1 MLEKTQ
7 MKIAIA
13 CGGTGGHLFPGL
25 AVAEELR
32 QRGHDTLLLVS
43 PKQIDVIALEG
54 AKEQQSHALP
64 GIGWPGFLS
73 PRIFKF
79 VLSLM
84 SSWRE
89 CGQVYRDFQPTAV
102 VGMGGFTSAIP
113 LLLGRRLQLP
123 TLIHESNAI
132 PGRVTRFIAPW
143 VNKTLLGFAGC
154 ANYLRQAH
162 CVVTGT
168 PVRRGLGRI
177 DRAVAAEKF
186 GLNPA
191 LPIVLIM
198 GGSQGAHGINQLI
211 LKALPIW
218 HNDREEVQFIH
229 LTGQA
234 DANIAE
240 INYRRQRLTAVV
252 QAFSTE
258 MEQFYSLADVVISR
272 SGAASL
278 TELSHYGLPSV
289 LVPYPAAADDHQS
302 CNARIFEQAGASRI
316 LVESKTTPET
326 LHQVVAELLANKPM
340 RDLMAEAARNL
351 AGVDAAK
358 RVAEEIEASC
368 NRK

>member
-1 MLEKTQ
+1 

-32 QRGHDTLLLVS
+32 ERGHDTLLLVS
-43 PKQIDVIALEG
+43 PKQIDAIALQG
-54 AKEQQSHALP
+54 AEKQQTRALP

-73 PRIFKF
+73 PRVFKF
-79 VLSLM
+79 AFTLL

-113 LLLGRRLQLP
+113 LMLGRHLRLP

-132 PGRVTRFIAPW
+132 PGRVTKMIAPW
-143 VNKTLLGFAGC
+143 VNKTLLGFGGC

-168 PVRRGLGRI
+168 PVRRGLARV

-198 GGSQGAHGINQLI
+198 GGSQGAHGINQLV
-211 LKALPIW
+211 LKTLPMW
-218 HNDREEVQFIH
+218 HGNREEVQFVH
-229 LTGQA
+229 LAGQA

-258 MEQFYSLADVVISR
+258 MEHFYSLADVVISR

-302 CNARIFEQAGASRI
+302 YNARIFERAGAARI
-316 LVESKTTPET
+316 MVESKTTPEA
-326 LHQVVAELLANKPM
+326 LYELISELLTNIPM
-340 RDLMAEAARNL
+340 RNLMSEAARSL
-351 AGVDAAK
+351 AGIDAAK
-358 RVAEEIEASC
+358 RVAEEIELSC
-368 NRK
+368 NPK

>member
-1 MLEKTQ
+1 

-43 PKQIDVIALEG
+43 PKQIDAIALKG
-54 AKEQQSHALP
+54 AGEQQAHALP

-73 PRIFKF
+73 PRVFKF
-79 VLSLM
+79 GFSLI

-113 LLLGRRLQLP
+113 LLMGRQLHLP

-132 PGRVTRFIAPW
+132 PGRVTRVIAPW
-143 VNKTLLGFAGC
+143 VNKTLLGFEGC
-154 ANYLRQAH
+154 ANYLRRAH

-168 PVRRGLGRI
+168 PVRRGLERI

-186 GLNPA
+186 GLNPNQ
-191 LPIVLIM
+191 PIILVM
-198 GGSQGAHGINQLI
+198 GGSQGAHGINELI
-211 LKALPIW
+211 LKTLPMW
-218 HNDREEVQFIH
+218 HNQREEVQFIH

-240 INYRRQRLTAVV
+240 INYRRQRLIAVV
-252 QAFSTE
+252 QAFSTQ
-258 MEQFYSLADVVISR
+258 MEHFYSLADVVISR

-289 LVPYPAAADDHQS
+289 LIPYPVAADDHQTY
-302 CNARIFEQAGASRI
+302 NARIFERAGAARM
-316 LVESKTTPET
+316 LVESKTTPEA
-326 LHQVVAELLANKPM
+326 LHQVVSEMLTN
-340 RDLMAEAARNL
+340 RDQRNQMAAAARKL
-351 AGVDAAK
+351 AGENAAR

-368 NRK
+368 NRN

>member
-1 MLEKTQ
+1 

-43 PKQIDVIALEG
+43 PKQIDAIALQG

-64 GIGWPGFLS
+64 GIGWPGFFS
-73 PRIFKF
+73 FRVFKF
-79 VLSLM
+79 GLTLL
-84 SSWRE
+84 SSWKE

-113 LLLGRRLQLP
+113 LLLGRHLHLP

-132 PGRVTRFIAPW
+132 PGRVTRYIAPL
-143 VNKTLLGFAGC
+143 VNKTMLGFEGC
-154 ANYLRQAH
+154 ANYLRRAH

-168 PVRRGLGRI
+168 PVRRGLERV
-177 DRAVAAEKF
+177 DRAMAAEKF
-186 GLNPA
+186 GLNPN

-198 GGSQGAHGINQLI
+198 GGSQGAHGINQLV
-211 LKALPIW
+211 LKSLPLW
-218 HNDREEVQFIH
+218 HADREQVQFIH
-229 LTGQA
+229 LAGQA

-240 INYRRQRLTAVV
+240 INFRRQRLTAVV

-289 LVPYPAAADDHQS
+289 LIPYPAAADDHQS
-302 CNARIFEQAGASRI
+302 FNARIFEESGAARI
-316 LVESKTTPET
+316 LVESKTTPEMLHEAVAGILSNPT
-326 LHQVVAELLANKPM
+326 LRQDM
-340 RDLMAEAARNL
+340 SAAAKKL
-351 AGVDAAK
+351 AGENAAK

-368 NRK
+368 NPK

>member
-1 MLEKTQ
+1 

-43 PKQIDVIALEG
+43 PKQIDAIALKG
-54 AKEQQSHALP
+54 AGDQASRALP
-64 GIGWPGFLS
+64 GIGWPGMFS

-79 VLSLM
+79 GANLF

-89 CGQVYRDFQPTAV
+89 CGQVYREFQPTAV
-102 VGMGGFTSAIP
+102 VGMGGFTSAVP
-113 LLLGRRLQLP
+113 LLLGRRLHLP
-123 TLIHESNAI
+123 TLIHESNAY
-132 PGRVTRFIAPW
+132 PGRVTRMIAPW
-143 VNKTLLGFAGC
+143 VNKTLLGFEGC
-154 ANYLRQAH
+154 ANYLRKAH

-168 PVRRGLGRI
+168 PVRRGLARI

-191 LPIVLIM
+191 LPIVLVM
-198 GGSQGAHGINQLI
+198 GGSQGAHGINELV
-211 LKALPIW
+211 LKTLPMW
-218 HNDREEVQFIH
+218 HQQREEVQFIH

-240 INYRRQRLTAVV
+240 INYRRQRLIAVV

-258 MEQFYSLADVVISR
+258 MEHFYSLADVVISR

-289 LVPYPAAADDHQS
+289 LIPYPAAADDHQTY
-302 CNARIFEQAGASRI
+302 NARVFERAGASKI
-316 LVESKTTPET
+316 MVESRTAPET
-326 LHQVVAELLANKPM
+326 LHEFIAGLLADATT
-340 RDLMAEAARNL
+340 RRGMAEAAHRL
-351 AGVDAAK
+351 AGENAAK

-368 NRK
+368 SRN

>member
-1 MLEKTQ
+1 M
-7 MKIAIA
+7 
-13 CGGTGGHLFPGL
+13 
-25 AVAEELR
+25 AEELR
-32 QRGHDTLLLVS
+32 QRGHDTILLVS
-43 PKQIDVIALEG
+43 PKQIDAIALQG
-54 AKEQQSHALP
+54 AKGQQSHALP

-73 PRIFKF
+73 PRVFKF
-79 VLSLM
+79 GFSLI

-113 LLLGRRLQLP
+113 LLLGRHLHLP

-132 PGRVTRFIAPW
+132 PGRVTRFIAPL
-143 VNKTLLGFAGC
+143 VNKTMLGFDSC
-154 ANYLRQAH
+154 ANYLRKAH

-168 PVRRGLGRI
+168 PVRRGLARM
-177 DRAVAAEKF
+177 DRATAAEKF

-191 LPIVLIM
+191 LPIVLVM
-198 GGSQGAHGINQLI
+198 GGSQGAHGINQLV

-218 HNDREEVQFIH
+218 HSHREEIQFIH
-229 LTGQA
+229 LAGQA

-240 INYRRQRLTAVV
+240 INYRRERLTAVV

-289 LVPYPAAADDHQS
+289 LIPYPAAADDHQTF
-302 CNARIFEQAGASRI
+302 NARIFEQAGAARV
-316 LVESKTTPET
+316 LVENKTSPET
-326 LHQVVAELLANKPM
+326 LHQVVTEILTNQPL
-340 RDLMAEAARNL
+340 RQEMAAAARGL

-368 NRK
+368 NPK

>member
-1 MLEKTQ
+1 

-43 PKQIDVIALEG
+43 PKQIDAIALKG
-54 AKEQQSHALP
+54 AGEQQAHALP

-73 PRIFKF
+73 PRVFKF
-79 VLSLM
+79 GVSLI

-113 LLLGRRLQLP
+113 LLLGWQLRLP

-132 PGRVTRFIAPW
+132 PGRVTRLIAPW
-143 VNKTLLGFAGC
+143 VNKTLLGFEGC
-154 ANYLRQAH
+154 ANYLRKAH

-168 PVRRGLGRI
+168 PVRRGLERI

-186 GLNPA
+186 GLNPNQ
-191 LPIVLIM
+191 PIILIM
-198 GGSQGAHGINQLI
+198 GGSQGAHGINELI
-211 LKALPIW
+211 LKSLPMW
-218 HNDREEVQFIH
+218 HNQREDVQFIH
-229 LTGQA
+229 LTGQT
-234 DANIAE
+234 DVNIAE
-240 INYRRQRLTAVV
+240 INYRRQRLIAVV

-258 MEQFYSLADVVISR
+258 MEHFYSLADVVISR

-289 LVPYPAAADDHQS
+289 LIPYPAAADDHQS
-302 CNARIFEQAGASRI
+302 YNARIFERAGAARL
-316 LVESKTTPET
+316 LVESKTTPEA
-326 LHQVVAELLANKPM
+326 LYQIVAELLGN
-340 RDLMAEAARNL
+340 RELRRGMADAALKLAGGDAAR
-351 AGVDAAK
+351 

-368 NRK
+368 NRN

>member
-1 MLEKTQ
+1 

-32 QRGHDTLLLVS
+32 QRGHDTLLLIS
-43 PKQIDVIALEG
+43 PKQIDAIALRG

-64 GIGWPGFLS
+64 GIGWPGIFS
-73 PRIFKF
+73 PRIFTF
-79 VLSLM
+79 GLSLL

-89 CGQVYRDFQPTAV
+89 CYQVYRDFQPTAV

-113 LLLGRRLQLP
+113 LLLGWRLHLP

-132 PGRVTRFIAPW
+132 PGRVTRMIAPW
-143 VNKTLLGFAGC
+143 VGKTLLGFDSC
-154 ANYLRQAH
+154 ANYLRRAH

-168 PVRRGLGRI
+168 PVRRGLERI
-177 DRAVAAEKF
+177 NRAVAAEKF

-198 GGSQGAHGINQLI
+198 GGSQGAHGINELI
-211 LKALPIW
+211 LKTLPMW
-218 HNDREEVQFIH
+218 HAQRDEVQFIH

-240 INYRRQRLTAVV
+240 INYRRQRLVAVV

-258 MEQFYSLADVVISR
+258 MEHFYSLADVVISR

-278 TELSHYGLPSV
+278 TELSHYGLPAI
-289 LVPYPAAADDHQS
+289 LIPYPSAADDHQS
-302 CNARIFEQAGASRI
+302 YNARIFERAGAARI
-316 LVESKTTPET
+316 LVENKVTPEL
-326 LHQVVAELLANKPM
+326 LHQMIAELLTDTKL
-340 RDLMAEAARNL
+340 RQGMADAAHGL
-351 AGVDAAK
+351 AGEDAAK
-358 RVAEEIEASC
+358 RVAEEIESSC
-368 NRK
+368 KQN

>member
-1 MLEKTQ
+1 

-43 PKQIDVIALEG
+43 PKQIDAIALKG
-54 AKEQQSHALP
+54 AKDQQAHALP

-73 PRIFKF
+73 PRVFTF
-79 VLSLM
+79 GLSLFN
-84 SSWRE
+84 SWRE
-89 CGQVYRDFQPTAV
+89 CLQVYRDFQPTAV
-102 VGMGGFTSAIP
+102 VGMGGFTSAVP
-113 LLLGRRLQLP
+113 LLLGRRLHLP

-143 VNKTLLGFAGC
+143 VNKTLLGFDSC
-154 ANYLRQAH
+154 ANYLRRAH

-168 PVRRGLGRI
+168 PVRRGLERI

-191 LPIVLIM
+191 LPVVLVM

-211 LKALPIW
+211 LKSLPLW
-218 HNDREEVQFIH
+218 EGQRDHVQFIH

-240 INYRRQRLTAVV
+240 INYRRQRLIAVV

-258 MEQFYSLADVVISR
+258 MEHFYSLADVVISR

-278 TELSHYGLPSV
+278 TELSHYGLPSI
-289 LVPYPAAADDHQS
+289 LVPYPAAADDHQYY
-302 CNARIFEQAGASRI
+302 NARIFEKAGAARI
-316 LVESKTTPET
+316 MAEAKATPET
-326 LHQVVAELLANKPM
+326 IHATLTELLTDTAQ
-340 RDLMAEAARNL
+340 RQAMAGAARQL
-351 AGVDAAK
+351 AGENAAR

-368 NRK
+368 NRN

>member
-1 MLEKTQ
+1 

-32 QRGHDTLLLVS
+32 HRGHDTLLLVS
-43 PKQIDVIALEG
+43 PKQIDAMALEG
-54 AKEQQSHALP
+54 AQGQRSHALP
-64 GIGWPGFLS
+64 GIGWPGALS
-73 PRIFKF
+73 PRVFKF
-79 VLSLM
+79 GVSLL

-113 LLLGRRLQLP
+113 LLLGRRLRLP

-132 PGRVTRFIAPW
+132 PGRVTKMIAPW
-143 VNKTLLGFAGC
+143 VNKTLLGFEACGH
-154 ANYLRQAH
+154 YLRRSH

-168 PVRRGLGRI
+168 PVRRGLARI
-177 DRAVAAEKF
+177 DRTVAAEKF

-198 GGSQGAHGINQLI
+198 GGSQGAHGINQLV
-211 LKALPIW
+211 LKTLPMW

-229 LTGQA
+229 LAGNA

-252 QAFSTE
+252 RAFSNE
-258 MEQFYSLADVVISR
+258 MELFYSLADVVVSR

-278 TELSHYGLPSV
+278 TELSHYGLPS
-289 LVPYPAAADDHQS
+289 LLMPFPAAADDHQS
-302 CNARIFEQAGASRI
+302 YNARIFERAGASRI
-316 LVESKTTPET
+316 LVESKTTPEM
-326 LHQVVAELLANKPM
+326 LHQVVAELLTNAPM
-340 RDLMAEAARNL
+340 RRLMAEAAAGL
-351 AGVDAAK
+351 AGIDAAK

>member
-1 MLEKTQ
+1 

-43 PKQIDVIALEG
+43 PKQIDAIALEG
-54 AKEQQSHALP
+54 AQDQQSHALP
-64 GIGWPGFLS
+64 GIGWPGAFS

-79 VLSLM
+79 GMSLL
-84 SSWRE
+84 SSWHE
-89 CGQVYRDFQPTAV
+89 CGQVYREFQPTAV

-113 LLLGRRLQLP
+113 LLLGRRLHLP

-132 PGRVTRFIAPW
+132 PGRVTKMIAPW
-143 VNKTLLGFAGC
+143 VNKTLLGFDSC
-154 ANYLRQAH
+154 ANYLRKAH

-168 PVRRGLGRI
+168 PVRRGLARM
-177 DRAVAAEKF
+177 DRAIAAEKF

-191 LPIVLIM
+191 LPIVFIM
-198 GGSQGAHGINQLI
+198 GGSQGAHGINQLV
-211 LKALPIW
+211 LKTLPMW
-218 HNDREEVQFIH
+218 HGDREEVQFIH

-252 QAFSTE
+252 RAFSTE
-258 MEQFYSLADVVISR
+258 MEHFYSLADVVICR

-302 CNARIFEQAGASRI
+302 FNARIFEQAGASRL

-326 LHQVVAELLANKPM
+326 LHQVVSEILTNAPM
-340 RDLMAEAARNL
+340 RYRMAEAARSL
-351 AGVDAAK
+351 ASEDAAQ

-368 NRK
+368 NRN

>member
-1 MLEKTQ
+1 

-32 QRGHDTLLLVS
+32 RRGHDTMLLVS
-43 PKQIDVIALEG
+43 PKQIDAVALQG
-54 AKEQQSHALP
+54 AKEQQSRALP

-73 PRIFKF
+73 PRVFMF
-79 VLSLM
+79 GLSLF
-84 SSWRE
+84 SSWKE
-89 CGQVYRDFQPTAV
+89 CGQVYREFQPTAV

-113 LLLGRRLQLP
+113 LLLGRHLHLP

-132 PGRVTRFIAPW
+132 PGRVTRMIAPW
-143 VNKTLLGFAGC
+143 VNKTLLGFDGC
-154 ANYLRQAH
+154 AHYLRRAH

-168 PVRRGLGRI
+168 PVRRGLERI

-186 GLNPA
+186 GLNPG
-191 LPIVLIM
+191 LPIVLVM
-198 GGSQGAHGINQLI
+198 GGSQGAHGINQLV
-211 LKALPIW
+211 LKALPLW
-218 HNDREEVQFIH
+218 HGNREEVQFIH
-229 LTGQA
+229 LAGQA

-258 MEQFYSLADVVISR
+258 MEHFYSLADVVISR

-289 LVPYPAAADDHQS
+289 LIPYPAAADDHQS
-302 CNARIFEQAGASRI
+302 FNARIFSEAGAARI
-316 LVESKTTPET
+316 MVESKTTPEM
-326 LHQVVAELLANKPM
+326 LQQVVLEILNNAPM
-340 RDLMAEAARNL
+340 RKQMAAAARSL
-351 AGVDAAK
+351 AATDAAR
-358 RVAEEIEASC
+358 RVAEEIELSS
-368 NRK
+368 KPK

>member
-1 MLEKTQ
+1 

-43 PKQIDVIALEG
+43 PKQIDAIALKG
-54 AKEQQSHALP
+54 AGEQQSRALP
-64 GIGWPGFLS
+64 GIGWPGVLS
-73 PRIFKF
+73 PRIFTF
-79 VLSLM
+79 GLNLL

-89 CGQVYRDFQPTAV
+89 CGQVYREFQPTAV

-113 LLLGRRLQLP
+113 LLLGRRLHLP
-123 TLIHESNAI
+123 TLIHESNAY
-132 PGRVTRFIAPW
+132 PGRVTRIIAPW
-143 VNKTLLGFAGC
+143 VNKTLLGFDSC
-154 ANYLRQAH
+154 ANYLRKAH

-168 PVRRGLGRI
+168 PVRRGLARI

-191 LPIVLIM
+191 LPIVLVM
-198 GGSQGAHGINQLI
+198 GGSQGAHGINELV
-211 LKALPIW
+211 LKTLPMW
-218 HNDREEVQFIH
+218 HNRRDDVQFIH

-240 INYRRQRLTAVV
+240 INYRRQRLIAVV

-258 MEQFYSLADVVISR
+258 MEHFYSLADVVISR

-278 TELSHYGLPSV
+278 TELSHYRLPSV
-289 LVPYPAAADDHQS
+289 LIPYPAAADDHQS
-302 CNARIFEQAGASRI
+302 YNARIFERAGAGRI
-316 LVESKTTPET
+316 MVESKTTPE
-326 LHQVVAELLANKPM
+326 ELYEVIAGMLGDTTQRHK
-340 RDLMAEAARNL
+340 MAEAAGKL
-351 AGVDAAK
+351 AGDNAAR

-368 NRK
+368 NRN

>member
-1 MLEKTQ
+1 

-43 PKQIDVIALEG
+43 PKQIDAIALQG
-54 AKEQQSHALP
+54 AKDQPSHALP

-73 PRIFKF
+73 PRVFKF
-79 VLSLM
+79 GLTLVR
-84 SSWRE
+84 SWKE
-89 CGQVYRDFQPTAV
+89 CGVVYRDFQPTAV
-102 VGMGGFTSAIP
+102 LGMGGFTSAIP
-113 LLLGRRLQLP
+113 LLLGRHLQLP
-123 TLIHESNAI
+123 TFIHESNAI
-132 PGRVTRFIAPW
+132 PGRVTRYIAPL
-143 VNKTLLGFAGC
+143 VGKTLLGFESC
-154 ANYLRQAH
+154 ANYLRKAH

-168 PVRRGLGRI
+168 PVRRGLERI

-186 GLNPA
+186 GLNPE
-191 LPIVLIM
+191 LPIVLVM
-198 GGSQGAHGINQLI
+198 GGSQGAHGINQLV
-211 LKALPIW
+211 LKALPLF
-218 HNDREEVQFIH
+218 HGDRESVQFIH
-229 LTGQA
+229 LAGQA

-258 MEQFYSLADVVISR
+258 MEHFYSLADVVISR

-289 LVPYPAAADDHQS
+289 LIPYPAAADDHQTF
-302 CNARIFEQAGASRI
+302 NARIFERVGASRI
-316 LVESKTTPET
+316 LVESKTTAEE
-326 LHQVVAELLANKPM
+326 LHAVVAEILSDKPKRRM
-340 RDLMAEAARNL
+340 MADAAKGL

-358 RVAEEIEASC
+358 RVAEEIELSC
-368 NRK
+368 NPK

>member
-1 MLEKTQ
+1 

-43 PKQIDVIALEG
+43 PKQIDAIALEG
-54 AKEQQSHALP
+54 AKDQRSHALP
-64 GIGWPGFLS
+64 GIGWPGIFS
-73 PRIFKF
+73 PRVFTF
-79 VLSLM
+79 GLSLV

-89 CGQVYRDFQPTAV
+89 CGAVYREFQPTAV

-113 LLLGRRLQLP
+113 LLLGRHLHLP

-132 PGRVTRFIAPW
+132 PGRVTKMIAPW
-143 VNKTLLGFAGC
+143 VNKTLLGFDGC
-154 ANYLRQAH
+154 ANYLRKAH

-168 PVRRGLGRI
+168 PVRRGLARI
-177 DRAVAAEKF
+177 DRATAAEKF

-191 LPIVLIM
+191 LPIVFIM
-198 GGSQGAHGINQLI
+198 GGSQGAHGINQLV
-211 LKALPIW
+211 LKTLPMW
-218 HNDREEVQFIH
+218 HGDREEVQFIH

-252 QAFSTE
+252 RAFSTE
-258 MEQFYSLADVVISR
+258 MEHFYSLADVVIAR
-272 SGAASL
+272 SGASSL

-302 CNARIFEQAGASRI
+302 YNARIFEQAGAAKI
-316 LVESKTTPET
+316 LVESRTTPEM
-326 LHQVVAELLANKPM
+326 LHEVVADLLTNKVS
-340 RDLMAEAARNL
+340 RERMAEAAKGL
-351 AGVDAAK
+351 AGANAAE

-368 NRK
+368 NRN

>member
-1 MLEKTQ
+1 

-32 QRGHDTLLLVS
+32 HRGHDTLLLVS
-43 PKQIDVIALEG
+43 PKQIDALALEG
-54 AKEQQSHALP
+54 AGEQQSHALP

-73 PRIFKF
+73 PRVFKF
-79 VLSLM
+79 GMTLL

-89 CGQVYRDFQPTAV
+89 CGRVYRDFQPTAV

-113 LLLGRRLQLP
+113 LLLGRRLHLP

-132 PGRVTRFIAPW
+132 PGRVTRMIAPW
-143 VNKTLLGFAGC
+143 VNKTLLGFGGC
-154 ANYLRQAH
+154 ANYLRRAH

-168 PVRRGLGRI
+168 PVRRGLERI
-177 DRAVAAEKF
+177 DRIVAAEKF
-186 GLNPA
+186 GLDPK

-198 GGSQGAHGINQLI
+198 GGSQGAHGINQLV
-211 LKALPIW
+211 LKTLPMW

-229 LTGQA
+229 LAGKA

-240 INYRRQRLTAVV
+240 INFRRERLTAVV

-258 MEQFYSLADVVISR
+258 MEHFYSLADVVISR

-289 LVPYPAAADDHQS
+289 LIPYPAAADDHQS
-302 CNARIFEQAGASRI
+302 FNARIFEQAGAAKI
-316 LVESKTTPET
+316 LVESKTTPEE
-326 LHQVVAELLANKPM
+326 LHEVVNGILTDPAKRNA
-340 RDLMAEAARNL
+340 MAEAAGKL
-351 AGVDAAK
+351 AGIDAAQ

-368 NRK
+368 NRT

>member
-1 MLEKTQ
+1 

-32 QRGHDTLLLVS
+32 HRGHDTLLLVS
-43 PKQIDVIALEG
+43 AKQIDAIALEG
-54 AKEQQSHALP
+54 AEQQQTKALP

-73 PRIFKF
+73 PRVFKF
-79 VLSLM
+79 GLTLIN
-84 SSWRE
+84 SWRE

-113 LLLGRRLQLP
+113 LLLGRHLHLP

-132 PGRVTRFIAPW
+132 PGRVTRFISPW
-143 VNKTLLGFAGC
+143 VNKTLLGFDGC
-154 ANYLRQAH
+154 ANYLRRAH

-168 PVRRGLGRI
+168 PVRRGLERI
-177 DRAVAAEKF
+177 DRAVAAERF
-186 GLNPA
+186 GLNPS

-198 GGSQGAHGINQLI
+198 GGSQGAHGINQLV
-211 LKALPIW
+211 LKTLPMW
-218 HNDREEVQFIH
+218 HGDREEVQFIH
-229 LTGQA
+229 LAGQA

-258 MEQFYSLADVVISR
+258 MEHFYSLADVVISR

-302 CNARIFEQAGASRI
+302 FNARIFEEAGAARI
-316 LVESKTTPET
+316 LVESKTTPEI
-326 LHQVVAELLANKPM
+326 LHQVVADILSDAPK
-340 RDLMAEAARNL
+340 RQRMAEAARRL
-351 AGVDAAK
+351 AGDNAAQ

-368 NRK
+368 NRN

>member
-1 MLEKTQ
+1 

-43 PKQIDVIALEG
+43 PKQIDALALKG
-54 AKEQQSHALP
+54 AEDQASRALP
-64 GIGWPGFLS
+64 GIGWPGVFS
-73 PRIFKF
+73 PRVFTF
-79 VLSLM
+79 GRNLFQ
-84 SSWRE
+84 SWKE
-89 CGQVYRDFQPTAV
+89 CGQVYREFQPTAI

-113 LLLGRRLQLP
+113 LLLGRHLHLP

-132 PGRVTRFIAPW
+132 PGRVTRLIAPL
-143 VNKTLLGFAGC
+143 VNKTLLGFESC
-154 ANYLRQAH
+154 SNYLRRAH
-162 CVVTGT
+162 CVFTGT
-168 PVRRGLGRI
+168 PVRRGLERI

-211 LKALPIW
+211 LKSLPLW
-218 HNDREEVQFIH
+218 HARRKEVQFIH
-229 LTGQA
+229 LAGQA

-240 INYRRQRLTAVV
+240 INFRRQRLTAVV

-258 MEQFYSLADVVISR
+258 MEHFYSLADVVISR

-278 TELSHYGLPSV
+278 TELSHYHLPGV
-289 LVPYPAAADDHQS
+289 LIPYPAAADDHQS
-302 CNARIFEQAGASRI
+302 FNARIFERAGAAKI
-316 LVESKTTPET
+316 LVESKTT
-326 LHQVVAELLANKPM
+326 AEELYACVSGILTDSAK
-340 RDLMAEAARNL
+340 RQRMADAAGKL
-351 AGVDAAK
+351 AGEDAAK

-368 NRK
+368 HQN

>member
-1 MLEKTQ
+1 

-32 QRGHDTLLLVS
+32 QRGHATLLLVS
-43 PKQIDVIALEG
+43 PKQIDAIALKG
-54 AKEQQSHALP
+54 ANEQSHALP
-64 GIGWPGFLS
+64 GIGWPGVFS
-73 PRIFKF
+73 PRIFTF
-79 VLSLM
+79 GLSLL

-89 CGQVYRDFQPTAV
+89 CCQVYRDFQPTAV

-113 LLLGRRLQLP
+113 LLLGRRLHLP

-132 PGRVTRFIAPW
+132 PGRVTRLIAPW
-143 VNKTLLGFAGC
+143 VNKTLLGFESC
-154 ANYLRQAH
+154 ADYLRRAH

-168 PVRRGLGRI
+168 PVRRGLERI

-191 LPIVLIM
+191 LPVILIM
-198 GGSQGAHGINQLI
+198 GGSQGAHGINELV
-211 LKALPIW
+211 LKALPLW
-218 HNDREEVQFIH
+218 HAQRDEVQFIH
-229 LTGQA
+229 LAGQS
-234 DANIAE
+234 DVTIAE

-258 MEQFYSLADVVISR
+258 MEHFYSLADVVISR

-278 TELSHYGLPSV
+278 TELSHYGLPAI
-289 LVPYPAAADDHQS
+289 LIPYPAAADDHQS
-302 CNARIFEQAGASRI
+302 CNARIFERAGAARV
-316 LVESKTTPET
+316 LVENKTTPET
-326 LHQVVAELLANKPM
+326 LHQMVGEILTDARLRQRMIEATKGLAGAN
-340 RDLMAEAARNL
+340 AAR
-351 AGVDAAK
+351 

-368 NRK
+368 NRN

>member
-1 MLEKTQ
+1 
-7 MKIAIA
+7 MKVAIA

-43 PKQIDVIALEG
+43 AKQIDAIALEG
-54 AKEQQSHALP
+54 AKEQQAHALP
-64 GIGWPGFLS
+64 GIGWPGALS

-79 VLSLM
+79 GMSLIN
-84 SSWRE
+84 SWRE
-89 CGQVYRDFQPTAV
+89 CGQVYREFQPTAV

-113 LLLGRRLQLP
+113 LLLGRHLHLP

-143 VNKTLLGFAGC
+143 VNKTLLGFESC
-154 ANYLRQAH
+154 ANYLRRAH

-168 PVRRGLGRI
+168 PVRRGLERI
-177 DRAVAAEKF
+177 DRAVAAEKY

-191 LPIVLIM
+191 LPIILIM
-198 GGSQGAHGINQLI
+198 GGSQGARGVNQLV
-211 LKALPIW
+211 LQALPLW
-218 HNDREEVQFIH
+218 HTQREAVQFIH

-234 DANIAE
+234 EANIAE

-252 QAFSTE
+252 QAFSTQ
-258 MEQFYSLADVVISR
+258 MEHFYSLADVVISR

-289 LVPYPAAADDHQS
+289 LVPYPVAADDHQTF
-302 CNARIFEQAGASRI
+302 NARIFEEAGAARI
-316 LVESKTTPET
+316 LVESKTTPEM
-326 LHQVVAELLANKPM
+326 LYEVVSGLLNDSEARRRM
-340 RDLMAEAARNL
+340 GEAARAL
-351 AGVDAAK
+351 AGDNAAR
-358 RVAEEIEASC
+358 RVAEEIESSC
-368 NRK
+368 SQN

>member
-1 MLEKTQ
+1 

-43 PKQIDVIALEG
+43 PKQIDAIALKG
-54 AKEQQSHALP
+54 ADDQEAHALP
-64 GIGWPGFLS
+64 GIGWPGFFS
-73 PRIFKF
+73 PRVFTF
-79 VLSLM
+79 ALSMLN
-84 SSWRE
+84 SWRE
-89 CGQVYRDFQPTAV
+89 CGRVYRDFQPTAV

-113 LLLGRRLQLP
+113 LLLGRHLHLP

-143 VNKTLLGFAGC
+143 VNKTMLGFAGC
-154 ANYLRQAH
+154 AHYLHRAH

-186 GLNPA
+186 GLNPV
-191 LPIVLIM
+191 LPVVLIM
-198 GGSQGAHGINQLI
+198 GGSQGAHGINELV
-211 LKALPIW
+211 LKTLPLW
-218 HNDREEVQFIH
+218 HQHRDEVQFIH
-229 LTGQA
+229 LTGQV

-258 MEQFYSLADVVISR
+258 MEHFYSLADVVISR

-289 LVPYPAAADDHQS
+289 LIPYPAAADDHQS
-302 CNARIFEQAGASRI
+302 FNARIFEQAGAARI
-316 LVESKTTPET
+316 LVENKSTPEM
-326 LHQVVAELLANKPM
+326 LHQIVTELLTNQPL
-340 RDLMAEAARNL
+340 RQGMA
-351 AGVDAAK
+351 DAAK
-358 RVAEEIEASC
+358 KLAGEDAARRVAEEIEASC
-368 NRK
+368 NRN

>member
-1 MLEKTQ
+1 

-32 QRGHDTLLLVS
+32 QRGHDTILLVS
-43 PKQIDVIALEG
+43 PKQIDAIALEG

-73 PRIFKF
+73 PRVFKF
-79 VLSLM
+79 GFSLV

-113 LLLGRRLQLP
+113 LLLGRHLHLP

-132 PGRVTRFIAPW
+132 PGRVTRFIAPL
-143 VNKTLLGFAGC
+143 VNKTLLGFEGC
-154 ANYLRQAH
+154 ANYLRKAH

-168 PVRRGLGRI
+168 PVRRGLARV

-198 GGSQGAHGINQLI
+198 GGSQGAHGINQLV
-211 LKALPIW
+211 LKTLPMW
-218 HNDREEVQFIH
+218 HNNREEVQFIH
-229 LTGQA
+229 LAGQA

-240 INYRRQRLTAVV
+240 INFRRQRLTAVV

-258 MEQFYSLADVVISR
+258 MEHFYSLADVVISR

-289 LVPYPAAADDHQS
+289 LIPYPAAADDHQS
-302 CNARIFEQAGASRI
+302 FNARIFEQAGAARI

-326 LHQVVAELLANKPM
+326 LHEVVSEILTNKPM
-340 RDLMAEAARNL
+340 RQQMAKAASGL

-368 NRK
+368 NPK